1 MIINNYKINL
11 ENDEI
16 LKKFKDY
23 TVISIETT
31 GLSKYKDIIISY
43 STLEIKKES
52 DLKVY
57 TAQSLE
63 EEIDLVN
70 KIDLKNK
77 NIISYNL
84 DGFTLP
90 FIEEKFKFYKKT
102 IPSFEAFDIYK
113 YLKKNSDFLNIENY
127 RQKTVEEFLKIK
139 NDEEIKSKN
148 IGKYFKNYLL
158 SKYEDNLDKIIK
170 HNKDNTL
177 NIYKI
182 LEIYKYIE
190 ELKTLKILNHNFYID
205 NLSFSDTLLL
215 VNGKN
220 YLDFDCEF
228 NTSNY
233 SFSSR
238 NNKFTIEIN
247 YLEDY
252 YDDQNKCKYLI
263 ANNFFN
269 MKMQDEIEAPE
280 NIYILY
286 YKKTLINNTL
296 HLIKTIVEESLNN
309 I

>member
-16 LKKFKDY
+16 LEKFKNY
-23 TVISIETT
+23 TIISIETT

-43 STLEIKKES
+43 ALLEIKKETEI
-52 DLKVY
+52 KVY

-63 EEIDLVN
+63 EEIDLIN

-102 IPSFEAFDIYK
+102 LPNFKTFDIYK
-113 YLKKNSDFLNIENY
+113 YLKKNSNFLNIENY
-127 RQKTVEEFLKIK
+127 RQKTIEEFLKIE
-139 NDEEIKSKN
+139 NNEEVKSKN
-148 IGKYFKNYLL
+148 IGKYFKDYLL
-158 SKYEDNLDKIIK
+158 SKDEDNLNKIIK
-170 HNKDNTL
+170 HNKDNAL

-182 LEIYKYIE
+182 LEIFKYIE

-205 NLSFSDTLLL
+205 RLSFSDTLLL

-220 YLDFDCEF
+220 DLDFDSEF

-263 ANNFFN
+263 ANNFFDI
-269 MKMQDEIEAPE
+269 KMQDEIEAPE

>member
-11 ENDEI
+11 ENDDI
-16 LKKFKDY
+16 LEKFKGY
-23 TVISIETT
+23 TIISIETT

-43 STLEIKKES
+43 ALLEIKKETE
-52 DLKVY
+52 LKIY
-57 TAQSLE
+57 TAQFLE
-63 EEIDLVN
+63 EEIDLIN

-84 DGFTLP
+84 EGFTIP
-90 FIEEKFKFYKKT
+90 FIEEKFKFYKKAL
-102 IPSFEAFDIYK
+102 PSFKTFDIYK
-113 YLKKNSDFLNIENY
+113 YLKNNSDFLNIENY
-127 RQKTVEEFLKIK
+127 RQKTIEEFLKIE
-139 NDEEIKSKN
+139 NNEEVKSKN
-148 IGKYFKNYLL
+148 IGKYFKDYLL
-158 SKYEDNLDKIIK
+158 SKDEDNLNKIIK

-182 LEIYKYIE
+182 LKIYKYIE

-205 NLSFSDTLLL
+205 SLSFSDTLLL

-220 YLDFDCEF
+220 DLDFDSEF

-263 ANNFFN
+263 SNKFFN
-269 MKMQDEIEAPE
+269 IKMQDEIEAPE

-296 HLIKTIVEESLNN
+296 HLIKTIIKESLNN